1 MIPIP
6 VHVRRSVERDDSTNR
21 RASCCVG
28 SRQSDLTS
36 RRTAQQNNLI
46 GIDSQRAGIILK
58 KNIRGAN
65 TLDRRRKFPLERE
78 PVNDVGHRESPSREI
93 SIHSDEILIVTA
105 SP

>member
-21 RASCCVG
+21 WAFCRVG
-28 SRQSDLTS
+28 SGQSDLTS

-46 GIDSQRAGIILK
+46 RIDSQRVGTTLK
-58 KNIRGAN
+58 KDNRGAN
-65 TLDRRRKFPLERE
+65 VLDRRRKFPFRSE

-105 SP
+105 AP